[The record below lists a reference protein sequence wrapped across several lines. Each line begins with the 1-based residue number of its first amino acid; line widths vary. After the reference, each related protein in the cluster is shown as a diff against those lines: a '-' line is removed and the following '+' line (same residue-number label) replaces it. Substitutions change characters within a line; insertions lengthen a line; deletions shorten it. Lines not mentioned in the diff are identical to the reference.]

1 MSTAAVSVSPAENSA
16 ASSATCRR
24 WTAATP
30 FSAHYALTACP
41 LRFAHAMILYHR
53 SSQTA
58 SALFSMEVIF
68 SGCMYFLECSPNTCS
83 DSVFLFSH
91 VYVSLARPWFR
102 WALTIQAQKTLSCC
116 LVIINLMEQRRT
128 ELLSKL
134 FSHMKKTAG
143 AGLTKTGCLLRLFSA
158 SISNVFLY
166 SGQNEPYVSSS
177 GLGITF
183 KASFVV
189 SHVIPA

>member
-1 MSTAAVSVSPAENSA
+1 
-16 ASSATCRR
+16 
-24 WTAATP
+24 
-30 FSAHYALTACP
+30 
-41 LRFAHAMILYHR
+41 
-53 SSQTA
+53 
-58 SALFSMEVIF
+58 
-68 SGCMYFLECSPNTCS
+68 
-83 DSVFLFSH
+83 
-91 VYVSLARPWFR
+91 
-102 WALTIQAQKTLSCC
+102 
-116 LVIINLMEQRRT
+116 MEQRRT

-166 SGQNEPYVSSS
+166 FGQNEPYVSSS

-183 KASFVV
+183 KASFIV

>member
-16 ASSATCRR
+16 ASSATYRW

-58 SALFSMEVIF
+58 SALFSIF

-177 GLGITF
+177 GWESPL
-183 KASFVV
+183 KLHS
-189 SHVIPA
+189 

>member
-58 SALFSMEVIF
+58 SALFSIF

-128 ELLSKL
+128 
-134 FSHMKKTAG
+134 AG

-177 GLGITF
+177 GWESPL
-183 KASFVV
+183 KLHS
-189 SHVIPA
+189 

>member
-1 MSTAAVSVSPAENSA
+1 MGFLTRCKRLFSFAFLLQNRNTFFSFFLKSFLILSEKQQWGLNVPSKAARVLQMSTAAVSVSPAENSA

-30 FSAHYALTACP
+30 FSAHYALIACP

-58 SALFSMEVIF
+58 SALFSIF
-68 SGCMYFLECSPNTCS
+68 SGCMYFSECSPNTCS

-102 WALTIQAQKTLSCC
+102 WALTI
-116 LVIINLMEQRRT
+116 
-128 ELLSKL
+128 
-134 FSHMKKTAG
+134 
-143 AGLTKTGCLLRLFSA
+143 
-158 SISNVFLY
+158 
-166 SGQNEPYVSSS
+166 
-177 GLGITF
+177 
-183 KASFVV
+183 
-189 SHVIPA
+189 

>member
-166 SGQNEPYVSSS
+166 LQMSLMSARQAWESPLKLHS
-177 GLGITF
+177 
-183 KASFVV
+183 
-189 SHVIPA
+189 

>member
-83 DSVFLFSH
+83 DSVLLFSH

-134 FSHMKKTAG
+134 FSHMKKQPEQASQ
-143 AGLTKTGCLLRLFSA
+143 KQVVCSGCFQPPFPTSFSILA
-158 SISNVFLY
+158 KMSLMSARQAWESPSKLH
-166 SGQNEPYVSSS
+166 S
-177 GLGITF
+177 
-183 KASFVV
+183 
-189 SHVIPA
+189 

>member
-1 MSTAAVSVSPAENSA
+1 
-16 ASSATCRR
+16 
-24 WTAATP
+24 
-30 FSAHYALTACP
+30 
-41 LRFAHAMILYHR
+41 
-53 SSQTA
+53 
-58 SALFSMEVIF
+58 
-68 SGCMYFLECSPNTCS
+68 
-83 DSVFLFSH
+83 
-91 VYVSLARPWFR
+91 
-102 WALTIQAQKTLSCC
+102 
-116 LVIINLMEQRRT
+116 MEQRRT

-134 FSHMKKTAG
+134 FSHMKKTDGA

-166 SGQNEPYVSSS
+166 FGQNEPYVSSS